1 MSVLPVGFGSAV
13 AGGYNIERSLRF
25 NSADTAYL
33 NRTPSSN
40 SNRTTNTISFWFK
53 RSALGTSQSVFDCG
67 EVSTPVI
74 TRVSFTG
81 SDTLRI
87 ENLNSSRNIDLITS
101 QVFRDPSAWYHFV
114 VAFDTTQATS
124 SNRAKLYVNGVQVT
138 AFSTNSITIAQN
150 GTLAFNSTSYPFNI
164 GRNVNNAEYTNGY
177 MTEVNF
183 LDGQVPTT
191 TTRTVNGVTETILT
205 QLGEFSSSTG
215 VWTPKAWD
223 GTYGTNGFFLKFAD
237 NSNTTAATLGKDS
250 SGNGNNWTPNGFSVN
265 AGVGND
271 SLVDS
276 PTSYG
281 SDTGVGGEVRGNYCT
296 MNPLT
301 VPTLPTLANG
311 NLDVSVSAT
320 GVKIAQGTFQFPS
333 SGKWYYECTFNNA
346 SSGVNGMFIGI
357 TSPTRGPNVTRST
370 AGAYFFYAASSGLL
384 NSNGTDIVT
393 GLSTISAN
401 EVFKVAVDID
411 NSKVWIGR
419 GSIWYNSSGG
429 TTGDPAAGTNPTFSI
444 SAIGLTPMSGFDA
457 SSVSLS
463 MNFGQRSFNTTAPSG
478 FKALCTQN
486 LPPVTIGATSTTQAN
501 KYMDVTIYT
510 GNATA
515 RSITNGGSMQPDFVW
530 NKLRDG
536 SNSHRLFDAVR
547 GVEKALYSNLTNV
560 EATET
565 GTLTAFNSNG
575 FSLGTSNETNTNGS
589 TYVAWQ
595 WNAGGSNQTISV
607 GQYATSPAN
616 VPSIASTV
624 RANTTS
630 GFSIVTATLGAAG
643 VQDTV
648 GHGLGAVPSMILFK
662 TRSGANYN
670 WSVFHVSISTDT
682 TKYLRLNGTNAILTY
697 STVWGAALPTSTV
710 FGVTGDGVGSP
721 SNPFVAYCFAPV
733 AGYSAFGSYTG
744 NGSATDGTFVYLGF
758 RPRFLMIKST
768 SAGEW
773 VMMDSTRNIYNLADT
788 SLYANRAYSEA
799 TIGTV
804 DDIDFLSNGFKLRNN
819 TGFVNASQTYIYA
832 AFAESPFKYSLAR

>member
-1 MSVLPVGFGSAV
+1 MAVLPTGIGPVT
-13 AGGYNIERSLRF
+13 GYNIERSLRF
-25 NSADTAYL
+25 NSADSANLT
-33 NRTPSSN
+33 RTFGSAP
-40 SNRTTNTISFWFK
+40 TNDDKATISLWVK
-53 RSALGTSQSVFDCG
+53 RTNPGAENQLYSARASGANAYTSLRFD
-67 EVSTPVI
+67 STDELDFLMV
-74 TRVSFTG
+74 
-81 SDTLRI
+81 
-87 ENLNSSRNIDLITS
+87 NSSSTVIARLVTTAKY
-101 QVFRDPSAWYHFV
+101 RDPSAWYHIVF
-114 VAFDTTQATS
+114 AYDSTDATS
-124 SNRAKLYVNGVQVT
+124 SNRLKLYVNGVQVT
-138 AFSTNSITIAQN
+138 VFNTATYPAQN
-150 GTLAFNSTSYPFNI
+150 TDLALWAKNTVVNYI
-164 GRNVNNAEYTNGY
+164 GREGDGYSNYLNGY
-177 MTEVNF
+177 LTEVNF
-183 LDGQVPTT
+183 VDGQA
-191 TTRTVNGVTETILT
+191 LT
-205 QLGEFSSSTG
+205 PSSFGQTNASTG
-215 VWTPKAWD
+215 VWEPIPYT
-223 GTYGTNGFFLKFAD
+223 GTYGTNGFYVNFSD
-237 NSNTTAATLGKDS
+237 NSGTTSTTLGKDS
-250 SGNGNNWTPNGFSVN
+250 SGNGNNWTPNNFSVT
-265 AGVGND
+265 AGAGND

-281 SDTGVGGEVRGNYCT
+281 TDTGVGGEVRGNYCT
-296 MNPLT
+296 LNPLKAAL
-301 VPTLPTLANG
+301 TLSNGSLDGSIAASASANQQ
-311 NLDVSVSAT
+311 VV
-320 GVKIAQGTFQFPS
+320 GTFGVS
-333 SGKWYYECTFNNA
+333 SGKWYFEVRLNTVGGSGTGTTTIGVTKLDSVPTTNNISNGQAWSYYGFNGQKYNTT
-346 SSGVNGMFIGI
+346 G
-357 TSPTRGPNVTRST
+357 T
-370 AGAYFFYAASSGLL
+370 AYGNTYAAGNTVGVALDMD
-384 NSNGTDIVT
+384 NGKIWFSKD
-393 GLSTISAN
+393 G
-401 EVFKVAVDID
+401 VFQA
-411 NSKVWIGR
+411 S
-419 GSIWYNSSGG
+419 
-429 TTGDPAAGTNPTFSI
+429 GDPVAGTNAAFTNLTGQTVMPWVQDDNANSPKTFT
-444 SAIGLTPMSGFDA
+444 A
-457 SSVSLS
+457 
-463 MNFGQRSFNTTAPSG
+463 NFGQRAFAYTAPSG

-486 LPPVTIGATSTTQAN
+486 LPTPTIGATSTTQAN
-501 KYMDVTIYT
+501 KYMDVTLYT
-510 GNATA
+510 GNQTV
-515 RSITNGGSMQPDFVW
+515 RSITNSGSMQPDFVW
-530 NKLRDG
+530 DKLRDG

-547 GVEKALYSNLTNV
+547 GVEKALYSNLTNA

-565 GTLTAFNSNG
+565 GTLTSFNSNG
-575 FSLGTSNETNTNGS
+575 FSLGTSTETNTTGS

-682 TKYLRLNGTNAILTY
+682 TKYLRLNGTSATLTY

-744 NGSATDGTFVYLGF
+744 NGAADGPFVYTGF

-773 VMMDSTRNIYNLADT
+773 VMMDSTRNTYNLADT
-788 SLYANRAYSEA
+788 SLYANRTYSEA

-819 TGFVNASQTYIYA
+819 TGFVNSSQTYIYA